1 MNESESRRRFRELL
15 PWHVNGTLDEP
26 ERDWI
31 EDYLREHPDARAEL
45 RWQERLQAQIRQA
58 IPPPTHD
65 VGLERFMARI
75 HAEAGMRAAPAP
87 APATPEP
94 ARAVPRPGLGERIR
108 AYLATWQLTPAMAV
122 AATVVVAQA
131 GIIGALLV
139 AQQGGED
146 AEFATVRSVD
156 PGQVVSGPVLQVSF
170 RPETSEA
177 DLRALLV
184 GIGGT
189 LVGGPGQLG
198 NYLVIVPPGRVE
210 QASRQLAANR
220 LVEDVSVLQ
229 QIPARE

>member
-1 MNESESRRRFRELL
+1 
-15 PWHVNGTLDEP
+15 
-26 ERDWI
+26 
-31 EDYLREHPDARAEL
+31 
-45 RWQERLQAQIRQA
+45 
-58 IPPPTHD
+58 
-65 VGLERFMARI
+65 
-75 HAEAGMRAAPAP
+75 MRAAPAR
-87 APATPEP
+87 ATPEP
-94 ARAVPRPGLGERIR
+94 ARAAARPGLGERIR